1 MSELVIGFIAR
12 ARWAA
17 YGCPPS
23 RVEYKLLVF
32 DTSAEAIGELVKLGI
47 KTNNA
52 APMESTWQ
60 ARRSSPYPRQISSTR

>member
-1 MSELVIGFIAR
+1 M
-12 ARWAA
+12 
-17 YGCPPS
+17 
-23 RVEYKLLVF
+23 EYKLLVF

-60 ARRSSPYPRQISSTR
+60 ARRSSPYPHQISSTR